1 MKKIIGIIFAVI
13 ILIFIGVKIVNE
25 PHSMTTQQVLEKY
38 NWKLQSKSNNKTL
51 GTVHFGKNTL
61 TITKDSKTTKSTYSV
76 DNNDHLK
83 INSSNYANTYSM
95 DMDSTDY
102 SLSPV
107 TDNTKEKLELIRN

>member
-1 MKKIIGIIFAVI
+1 MKKIIGIIFAVT
-13 ILIFIGVKIVNE
+13 ILIFIDVKIINT
-25 PHSMTTQQVLEKY
+25 PHSMTTQQVLKNY
-38 NWKLQSKSNNKTL
+38 NWKLQSKSNNNTL

-61 TITKDSKTTKSTYSV
+61 TITKGGKTTKSTYSV
-76 DNNDHLK
+76 ENNDHLK
-83 INSSNYANTYSM
+83 INSGNYANTYSM

>member
-1 MKKIIGIIFAVI
+1 MKKILGIISVVV
-13 ILIFIGVKIVNE
+13 ILIFIGVKVVNA

-51 GTVHFGKNTL
+51 GTVHFSKNTL
-61 TITKDSKTTKSTYSV
+61 TITKGGKTTKSIYSV

-83 INSSNYANTYSM
+83 INSGNYANTYSM

-107 TDNTKEKLELIRN
+107 TDNTKAKLELIRN